1 MRFVHTITAPRLRL
15 VTLSAP
21 VLEALLI
28 ERPRADELVDFKLPS
43 GWPEDEDRAVL
54 ELRLRQLRAQPGIEP
69 WLLRALVDRNDVM
82 VGHAGFHYPPAPVD
96 EALDENFSGSREPA
110 EGGLSELGYTIFEPF
125 RGRGYATEAVRALVD
140 WGFKEMG
147 LGAALACTS
156 PSNVASRKVLE
167 RVGGWRE
174 IGRAIDE
181 LDGEEIVFRRDR
193 L

>member
-1 MRFVHTITAPRLRL
+1 MHTIPAPRLRL
-15 VTLSAP
+15 VTLSDA
-21 VLEALLI
+21 VIEALLI
-28 ERPRADELVDFKLPS
+28 ARPRADELVDFKLPS
-43 GWPEDEDRAVL
+43 EWPDAEDRAVL
-54 ELRLRQLRAQPGIEP
+54 EMRLRQIRSRPGIEP
-69 WLLRALVDRNDVM
+69 WLLRALVDRDDVM

-110 EGGLSELGYTIFEPF
+110 EGGVSELGYTIFEPF

-140 WGFKEMG
+140 WSFKEMG

-156 PSNVASRKVLE
+156 PSNVDSMKVLE

-181 LDGEEIVFRRDR
+181 VDGEEMVFRRDR